1 MEQLEAHGHFGVRFT
16 AETHL
21 DVRQWVQD
29 RAVQG
34 EIVAS
39 PTRLYLPVGSS
50 SMAQV
55 DENDVIWWDP
65 EGGDNAFSIERF
77 D

>member
-1 MEQLEAHGHFGVRFT
+1 MEQLEAHGHFGAKFT
-16 AETHL
+16 AETWQ

-29 RAVQG
+29 RSVNQ
-34 EIVAS
+34 EIVAT
-39 PTRLYLPVGSS
+39 PARLYLPVG
-50 SMAQV
+50 MNHMVAV

-65 EGGDNAFSIERF
+65 EAGDNLFYVERF